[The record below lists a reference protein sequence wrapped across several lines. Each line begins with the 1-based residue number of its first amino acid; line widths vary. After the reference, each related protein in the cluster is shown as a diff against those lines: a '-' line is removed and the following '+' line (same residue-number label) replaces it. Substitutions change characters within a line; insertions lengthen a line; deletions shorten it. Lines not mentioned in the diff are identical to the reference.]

1 MDEIKKARQVGDQ
14 HPSKPWVW
22 TEYKPGKFDWRPIKG
37 KKASTD
43 SSGGSEEDDDDNG
56 TSGGAKKTPSKP
68 SSAQIAGAKAK
79 AGKPMDS
86 QQLLVWAQKTSDD
99 NLLKVANSK
108 NGNAQMR
115 MIAYKQLES
124 RGFDMTQV
132 DTSGTLGQLMKM
144 TGKTNSK
151 GSNSGFVK
159 FTDADLKN
167 YSVDDKNNAWIK
179 TIDGADLV
187 VSKTSDG
194 KFLAGKYSHD
204 GSEDDEQT
212 FDSLEEAMSAYEEKV
227 APTNQTASV
236 DIDDDSDGG
245 TDGVNI
251 TEKWYLDKSDDRV
264 KKMFNLKTKEGRIK
278 YDQFVYRMKK
288 KEKDYKNPVEVVQ
301 DLNEQYL
308 EFLDNDEQRFMI
320 SAGGAGIGKSYGFNK
335 MAELLNMKPFEEGDS
350 PGDGDY
356 DIFEAPDVNSGK
368 QLLNIL
374 KAHNGKIIVF
384 DDNDKVLKR
393 ADCASV
399 MKKATATTGKRIVG
413 DPDDIKQNFEFTG
426 RIIIMTNK
434 DLSQLAENE
443 DTKAIISRAM
453 MVSEIY
459 MTVPE
464 TIEVMESRYQDYE
477 FKQAPRLEDESED
490 KKEREEI
497 LNLIKKNQKNI
508 DPSQFTTRTF
518 QEILINKRKVDNAN
532 EKRKNPAFASLIG
545 TKNKDWKE
553 VALGVLTKAAMND
566 FGGDNEDTFEKA
578 EDEELEAAED
588 LILKGDATD
597 DGVDYE
603 ESDEEEEMDEV
614 TKAEMLLL
622 GDDYGT
628 FEKAEFSEKQRK
640 KLAKKKEAMPDGS
653 YPIRNAS
660 DLSNAIQAFGRAKN
674 PKATKAWIKK
684 RAKELGKEDM
694 LPETWKAN
702 TNDFFG
708 EDMDLQK
715 AQDILGLGSGIMG

>member
-1 MDEIKKARQVGDQ
+1 MAKKEETIEKAVSRQVGDT
-14 HPSKPWVW
+14 HPNGKWVW

-37 KKASTD
+37 KKAQQSGD
-43 SSGGSEEDDDDNG
+43 GSSSGGEDD
-56 TSGGAKKTPSKP
+56 GATKKTPSKP
-68 SSAQIAGAKAK
+68 SASQIVGAKAK
-79 AGKPMDS
+79 AGKPMNS

-115 MIAYKQLES
+115 KIAYDALEQ
-124 RGFDMTQV
+124 RGFDMSQV
-132 DTSGTLGQLMKM
+132 DTSGTLAQLMKM
-144 TGKTNSK
+144 TGKK
-151 GSNSGFVK
+151 GAAATSG
-159 FTDADLKN
+159 
-167 YSVDDKNNAWIK
+167 DDDEDTVA
-179 TIDGADLV
+179 TAAEGAD
-187 VSKTSDG
+187 
-194 KFLAGKYSHD
+194 
-204 GSEDDEQT
+204 
-212 FDSLEEAMSAYEEKV
+212 
-227 APTNQTASV
+227 V
-236 DIDDDSDGG
+236 DIDGNEEEDGDPSKPG
-245 TDGVNI
+245 FQI
-251 TEKWYLDKSDDRV
+251 TEKWYLDKNDDRV
-264 KKMFNLKTKEGRIK
+264 KKAFNLKTKEGRIK
-278 YDQFVYRMKK
+278 YDQFVYKMKK

-399 MKKATATTGKRIVG
+399 MKKATATTGRRVVG
-413 DPDDIKQNFEFTG
+413 DPDDVKQNFEFTG

-434 DLSQLAENE
+434 DLAALSESE

-464 TIEVMESRYQDYE
+464 TIEVMENRYQDYE
-477 FKQAPRLEDESED
+477 FPSAPRLEGED
-490 KKEREEI
+490 KKERDEI
-497 LNLIKKNQKNI
+497 MNLIKKNQKNI

-518 QEILINKRKVDNAN
+518 QEILTNKRKVDKAN
-532 EKRKNPAFASLIG
+532 EKRANPAFAALIG
-545 TKNKDWKE
+545 SKNKDWKE

-566 FGGDNEDTFEKA
+566 FGGVEPSDELLKAEEVLFEKG
-578 EDEELEAAED
+578 ECPE
-588 LILKGDATD
+588 D
-597 DGVDYE
+597 DGVDYTVDE
-603 ESDEEEEMDEV
+603 PEEEI
-614 TKAEMLLL
+614 
-622 GDDYGT
+622 DDV
-628 FEKAEFSEKQRK
+628 EKAEEVLFDEDDTDIFKADFSEKERK

-653 YPIRNAS
+653 FPIRNTS
-660 DLSNAIQAFGRAKN
+660 DLKNAIQAVGRAKD
-674 PKATKAWIKK
+674 PDKAKAWIKK
-684 RAKELGKEDM
+684 RAKALGKEDL
-694 LPETWKAN
+694 LPDTWKAEDVLN
-702 TNDFFG
+702 FG
-708 EDMDLQK
+708 EEDMDLQK
-715 AQDILGLGSGIMG
+715 AESILFSK

>member
-1 MDEIKKARQVGDQ
+1 MAKKEDVIEKAVSRQVGDM
-14 HPSKPWVW
+14 HPNGKRTW
-22 TEYKPGKFDWRPIKG
+22 TEYKPGKFDWRPVKN
-37 KKASTD
+37 KQQ
-43 SSGGSEEDDDDNG
+43 SGGSSGASGTGDDG
-56 TSGGAKKTPSKP
+56 TKKTPSKP
-68 SSAQIAGAKAK
+68 SAAQIAGAKAQ

-86 QQLLVWAQKTSDD
+86 KKLAAWAAQTDD
-99 NLLKVANSK
+99 DKLLKVANSK

-124 RGFDMTQV
+124 RGFDMSQV

-144 TGKTNSK
+144 TGKA
-151 GSNSGFVK
+151 SGGGK
-159 FTDADLKN
+159 TATGTG
-167 YSVDDKNNAWIK
+167 DD
-179 TIDGADLV
+179 
-187 VSKTSDG
+187 
-194 KFLAGKYSHD
+194 
-204 GSEDDEQT
+204 DD
-212 FDSLEEAMSAYEEKV
+212 V
-227 APTNQTASV
+227 APTNPQSQV
-236 DIDDDSDGG
+236 DIDDDEDEGGKDGLK
-245 TDGVNI
+245 I
-251 TEKWYLDKSDDRV
+251 TEKWYLDRNDDRV

-399 MKKATATTGKRIVG
+399 MKKATATTGRRIVG
-413 DPDDIKQNFEFTG
+413 DPDDVKQNFEFTG

-434 DLSQLAENE
+434 DLAALSESE

-477 FKQAPRLEDESED
+477 FPSAPRLDDEAAD
-490 KKEREEI
+490 KKERDEI
-497 LNLIKKNQKNI
+497 MNLIKKNQKNI

-518 QEILINKRKVDNAN
+518 QEILTNKRKVDKAN
-532 EKRKNPAFASLIG
+532 EKRSNPAFAALIG
-545 TKNKDWKE
+545 SKNKDWKE

-566 FGGDNEDTFEKA
+566 FGGVEPSDELLKAEEVLFEKG
-578 EDEELEAAED
+578 ECPE
-588 LILKGDATD
+588 D
-597 DGVDYE
+597 DGVDYTVDE
-603 ESDEEEEMDEV
+603 PEEEI
-614 TKAEMLLL
+614 
-622 GDDYGT
+622 DDV
-628 FEKAEFSEKQRK
+628 EKAEEVLFDEDDTDIFKADFSEKERK

-653 YPIRNAS
+653 FPIRNTS
-660 DLSNAIQAFGRAKN
+660 DLKNAIQAVGRAKD
-674 PKATKAWIKK
+674 PDKAKAWIKK
-684 RAKELGKEDM
+684 RAKALGKEDL
-694 LPETWKAN
+694 LPDTWKAEDVLN
-702 TNDFFG
+702 FG
-708 EDMDLQK
+708 EEDMDLQK
-715 AQDILGLGSGIMG
+715 AESILFSK

>member
-1 MDEIKKARQVGDQ
+1 MAKKEETIEKAVSRQVGDT
-14 HPSKPWVW
+14 HPNGKWVW

-37 KKASTD
+37 KKAQQSGD
-43 SSGGSEEDDDDNG
+43 GSSSGGEDD
-56 TSGGAKKTPSKP
+56 GAGKKTPSKP
-68 SSAQIAGAKAK
+68 SASQIAGAKAK
-79 AGKPMDS
+79 AGKPMNS

-115 MIAYKQLES
+115 KIAYDALEQ

-132 DTSGTLGQLMKM
+132 DTSGTLAQLMKM
-144 TGKTNSK
+144 TGKGGASTAT
-151 GSNSGFVK
+151 SG
-159 FTDADLKN
+159 
-167 YSVDDKNNAWIK
+167 DD
-179 TIDGADLV
+179 
-187 VSKTSDG
+187 
-194 KFLAGKYSHD
+194 
-204 GSEDDEQT
+204 DDE
-212 FDSLEEAMSAYEEKV
+212 DVV
-227 APTNQTASV
+227 ADTNDDATV

-245 TDGVNI
+245 KDGNKI
-251 TEKWYLDKSDDRV
+251 TEKWYLDRNDDRV

-278 YDQFVYRMKK
+278 YDQFVYKMKK

-399 MKKATATTGKRIVG
+399 MKKATATTGRRVVG
-413 DPDDIKQNFEFTG
+413 DPDDVKQNFEFTG

-434 DLSQLAENE
+434 DLAQLSESE

-477 FKQAPRLEDESED
+477 FPSAPRLDDEGED
-490 KKEREEI
+490 KKERDEI
-497 LNLIKKNQKNI
+497 MNLIKKNQKNI

-518 QEILINKRKVDNAN
+518 QEILTNKRKVDKAN
-532 EKRKNPAFASLIG
+532 EKRSNPAFAALIG
-545 TKNKDWKE
+545 SKNKDWKE
-553 VALGVLTKAAMND
+553 VAMGVLTKAAMND
-566 FGGDNEDTFEKA
+566 FGGVEPSDELLKAEETLFEKG
-578 EDEELEAAED
+578 ECPE
-588 LILKGDATD
+588 D
-597 DGVDYE
+597 DGVDYTVNE
-603 ESDEEEEMDEV
+603 PEEEEI
-614 TKAEMLLL
+614 
-622 GDDYGT
+622 DDV
-628 FEKAEFSEKQRK
+628 EKAEEVLFDEDDTDIFKADFSEKERK
-640 KLAKKKEAMPDGS
+640 KLAKKKEALPDGS
-653 YPIRNAS
+653 FPIRNTS
-660 DLSNAIQAFGRAKN
+660 DLKNAIQAIGRAKD
-674 PKATKAWIKK
+674 PDKAKAWIKK
-684 RAKELGKEDM
+684 RAKALGKEDL
-694 LPETWKAN
+694 LPDTWKAEDVLN
-702 TNDFFG
+702 FG
-708 EDMDLQK
+708 EEDMDLQK
-715 AQDILGLGSGIMG
+715 AETILFGK

>member
-1 MDEIKKARQVGDQ
+1 MAKKEETIEKAVSRQVGDT
-14 HPSKPWVW
+14 HPNGKWVW

-37 KKASTD
+37 KKAQQSGD
-43 SSGGSEEDDDDNG
+43 GSSSGGEDD
-56 TSGGAKKTPSKP
+56 GATKKTPSKP
-68 SSAQIAGAKAK
+68 SASQIAGAKAK
-79 AGKPMDS
+79 AGKPTNS

-115 MIAYKQLES
+115 KIAYDALEQ
-124 RGFDMTQV
+124 RGFDMSQV
-132 DTSGTLGQLMKM
+132 DTSGTLAQLMKM
-144 TGKTNSK
+144 TGKK
-151 GSNSGFVK
+151 GAAATSG
-159 FTDADLKN
+159 
-167 YSVDDKNNAWIK
+167 DDDEDTVATAAK
-179 TIDGADLV
+179 GAD
-187 VSKTSDG
+187 
-194 KFLAGKYSHD
+194 
-204 GSEDDEQT
+204 
-212 FDSLEEAMSAYEEKV
+212 
-227 APTNQTASV
+227 V
-236 DIDDDSDGG
+236 DIDGNEEEDGDPSKPG
-245 TDGVNI
+245 FQI
-251 TEKWYLDKSDDRV
+251 TEKWYLDKNDDRV
-264 KKMFNLKTKEGRIK
+264 KKAFNLKTKEGRIK
-278 YDQFVYRMKK
+278 YDQFVYKMKK

-399 MKKATATTGKRIVG
+399 MKKATATTGRRVVG
-413 DPDDIKQNFEFTG
+413 DPDDVKQNFEFTG

-434 DLSQLAENE
+434 DLAALSESE

-477 FKQAPRLEDESED
+477 FPSAPRLDDEAAD
-490 KKEREEI
+490 KKERDEI
-497 LNLIKKNQKNI
+497 MNLIKKNQKNI

-518 QEILINKRKVDNAN
+518 QEILTNKRKVDKAN
-532 EKRKNPAFASLIG
+532 EKRSNPAFAALIG
-545 TKNKDWKE
+545 SKNKDWKE

-566 FGGDNEDTFEKA
+566 FGGVEPSDELLKAEEVLFEKG
-578 EDEELEAAED
+578 ECSE
-588 LILKGDATD
+588 D
-597 DGVDYE
+597 DGVDYTVDE
-603 ESDEEEEMDEV
+603 PEEEI
-614 TKAEMLLL
+614 
-622 GDDYGT
+622 DDV
-628 FEKAEFSEKQRK
+628 EKAEEVLFDEDDTDIFKADFSEKERK

-653 YPIRNAS
+653 FPIRNTS
-660 DLSNAIQAFGRAKN
+660 DLKNAIQAVGRAKD
-674 PKATKAWIKK
+674 PDKAKAWIKK
-684 RAKELGKEDM
+684 RAKALGKEDL
-694 LPETWKAN
+694 LPDTWKAEDVLN
-702 TNDFFG
+702 FG
-708 EDMDLQK
+708 EEDMDLQK
-715 AQDILGLGSGIMG
+715 AESILFSK

>member
-1 MDEIKKARQVGDQ
+1 MAKKEETIEKAVSRQVGDT
-14 HPSKPWVW
+14 HPNGKWVW

-37 KKASTD
+37 KKAQQSGD
-43 SSGGSEEDDDDNG
+43 GSSSGGEDD
-56 TSGGAKKTPSKP
+56 GATKKTPSKP
-68 SSAQIAGAKAK
+68 SASQIAGAKAK
-79 AGKPMDS
+79 AGKPMNS

-115 MIAYKQLES
+115 KIAYDALEQ
-124 RGFDMTQV
+124 RGFDMSQV
-132 DTSGTLGQLMKM
+132 DTSGTLAQLMKM
-144 TGKTNSK
+144 TGKGGANTST
-151 GSNSGFVK
+151 SG
-159 FTDADLKN
+159 D
-167 YSVDDKNNAWIK
+167 
-179 TIDGADLV
+179 
-187 VSKTSDG
+187 
-194 KFLAGKYSHD
+194 
-204 GSEDDEQT
+204 DDEE
-212 FDSLEEAMSAYEEKV
+212 DVV
-227 APTNQTASV
+227 ADTNDDATV

-245 TDGVNI
+245 TDGNKI
-251 TEKWYLDKSDDRV
+251 TEKWYLDRNDDRV

-278 YDQFVYRMKK
+278 YDQFVYKMKK

-399 MKKATATTGKRIVG
+399 MKKATATTGRRVVG
-413 DPDDIKQNFEFTG
+413 DPDDVKQNFEFTG

-434 DLSQLAENE
+434 DLAQLSESE

-477 FKQAPRLEDESED
+477 FPSAPRLDDEGED
-490 KKEREEI
+490 KKERDEI
-497 LNLIKKNQKNI
+497 MNLIKKNQKNI

-518 QEILINKRKVDNAN
+518 QEILTNKRKVDKAN
-532 EKRKNPAFASLIG
+532 EKRANPAFAALIG
-545 TKNKDWKE
+545 SKNKDWKE
-553 VALGVLTKAAMND
+553 VAMGVLTKAAIND
-566 FGGDNEDTFEKA
+566 FGGVEPSDELLKAEETLFEKG
-578 EDEELEAAED
+578 ECPE
-588 LILKGDATD
+588 D
-597 DGVDYE
+597 DGVDYTVDE
-603 ESDEEEEMDEV
+603 PEEEEI
-614 TKAEMLLL
+614 
-622 GDDYGT
+622 DDV
-628 FEKAEFSEKQRK
+628 EKAEEVLFDEDETDIFKADFSEKERK
-640 KLAKKKEAMPDGS
+640 KLAKKKEALPDGS
-653 YPIRNAS
+653 FPIRNTS
-660 DLSNAIQAFGRAKN
+660 DLKNAIQAIGRAKD
-674 PKATKAWIKK
+674 PAKAKAWIKK
-684 RAKELGKEDM
+684 RAKALGKEDL
-694 LPETWKAN
+694 LPDTWKAEDVLN
-702 TNDFFG
+702 FG
-708 EDMDLQK
+708 EEDMDLQK
-715 AQDILGLGSGIMG
+715 AESILFSK

>member
-1 MDEIKKARQVGDQ
+1 MAKKEETIEKAVSRQVGDT
-14 HPSKPWVW
+14 HPNGKWVW

-37 KKASTD
+37 KKAQQSGD
-43 SSGGSEEDDDDNG
+43 GSSSGGEDD
-56 TSGGAKKTPSKP
+56 GATKKTPSKP
-68 SSAQIAGAKAK
+68 SASQIAGAKAK
-79 AGKPMDS
+79 AGKPMNS

-115 MIAYKQLES
+115 KIAYDALEQ
-124 RGFDMTQV
+124 RGFDMSQV
-132 DTSGTLGQLMKM
+132 DTSGTLAQLMKM
-144 TGKTNSK
+144 TGKK
-151 GSNSGFVK
+151 GAAATSG
-159 FTDADLKN
+159 D
-167 YSVDDKNNAWIK
+167 
-179 TIDGADLV
+179 
-187 VSKTSDG
+187 
-194 KFLAGKYSHD
+194 
-204 GSEDDEQT
+204 DDE
-212 FDSLEEAMSAYEEKV
+212 DVV
-227 APTNQTASV
+227 ADTNDDATV

-245 TDGVNI
+245 TDGNKI
-251 TEKWYLDKSDDRV
+251 TEKWYLDRNDDRV
-264 KKMFNLKTKEGRIK
+264 KKAFNLKTKEGRIK
-278 YDQFVYRMKK
+278 YDQFVYKMKK

-399 MKKATATTGKRIVG
+399 MKKATATTGRRVVG
-413 DPDDIKQNFEFTG
+413 DPDDVKQNFEFTG

-434 DLSQLAENE
+434 DLAALSESE

-477 FKQAPRLEDESED
+477 FPSAPRLDDEAAD
-490 KKEREEI
+490 KKERDEI
-497 LNLIKKNQKNI
+497 MNLIKKNQKNI

-518 QEILINKRKVDNAN
+518 QEILTNKRKVDKAN
-532 EKRKNPAFASLIG
+532 EKRSNPAFAALIG
-545 TKNKDWKE
+545 NKNKDWKE

-566 FGGDNEDTFEKA
+566 FGGVEPSDELLKAEEVLFEKG
-578 EDEELEAAED
+578 ECPE
-588 LILKGDATD
+588 D
-597 DGVDYE
+597 DGVDYTVDE
-603 ESDEEEEMDEV
+603 PEEEI
-614 TKAEMLLL
+614 
-622 GDDYGT
+622 DDV
-628 FEKAEFSEKQRK
+628 EKAEEVLFDEDDTDIFKADFSEKERK

-653 YPIRNAS
+653 FPIRNTS
-660 DLSNAIQAFGRAKN
+660 GLKNAIQAVGRAKD
-674 PKATKAWIKK
+674 PDKAKAWIKK
-684 RAKELGKEDM
+684 RAKALGKEDL
-694 LPETWKAN
+694 LPDTWKAEDVLN
-702 TNDFFG
+702 FG
-708 EDMDLQK
+708 EEDMDLQK
-715 AQDILGLGSGIMG
+715 AESILFSK

>member
-1 MDEIKKARQVGDQ
+1 MAKKEETIEKAVSRQVGDT
-14 HPSKPWVW
+14 HPNGKWVW

-37 KKASTD
+37 KKAQQSGD
-43 SSGGSEEDDDDNG
+43 GSSSGGEDD
-56 TSGGAKKTPSKP
+56 GATKKTPSKP
-68 SSAQIAGAKAK
+68 SASQIAGAKAK
-79 AGKPMDS
+79 AGKPMNS

-115 MIAYKQLES
+115 KIAYDALEQ
-124 RGFDMTQV
+124 RGFDMSQV
-132 DTSGTLGQLMKM
+132 DTSGTLAQLMKM
-144 TGKTNSK
+144 TGKGGAAPT
-151 GSNSGFVK
+151 SG
-159 FTDADLKN
+159 
-167 YSVDDKNNAWIK
+167 DDDEDTVA
-179 TIDGADLV
+179 TAAAGAEVHIDGNEEEDGDP
-187 VSKTSDG
+187 SKPG
-194 KFLAGKYSHD
+194 F
-204 GSEDDEQT
+204 Q
-212 FDSLEEAMSAYEEKV
+212 
-227 APTNQTASV
+227 
-236 DIDDDSDGG
+236 
-245 TDGVNI
+245 I
-251 TEKWYLDKSDDRV
+251 TEKWYLDKNDDRV
-264 KKMFNLKTKEGRIK
+264 KKAFNLKTKEGRIK
-278 YDQFVYRMKK
+278 YDQFVYKMKK

-399 MKKATATTGKRIVG
+399 MKKATATTGRRVVG
-413 DPDDIKQNFEFTG
+413 DPDDVKQNFEFTG

-434 DLSQLAENE
+434 DLAALSESE

-477 FKQAPRLEDESED
+477 FPSAPRLDDEAAD
-490 KKEREEI
+490 KKERDEI
-497 LNLIKKNQKNI
+497 MNLIKKNQKNI

-518 QEILINKRKVDNAN
+518 QEILTNKRKVDKAN
-532 EKRKNPAFASLIG
+532 EKRANPAFAALIG
-545 TKNKDWKE
+545 SKNKDWKE

-566 FGGDNEDTFEKA
+566 FGGVEPSDELLKAEEVLFEKG
-578 EDEELEAAED
+578 ECPE
-588 LILKGDATD
+588 D
-597 DGVDYE
+597 DGVDYTVDE
-603 ESDEEEEMDEV
+603 PEEEI
-614 TKAEMLLL
+614 
-622 GDDYGT
+622 DDV
-628 FEKAEFSEKQRK
+628 EKAEEVLFDEDDTDIFKADFSEKERK
-640 KLAKKKEAMPDGS
+640 KLANKKEAMPDGS
-653 YPIRNAS
+653 FPIRNTS
-660 DLSNAIQAFGRAKN
+660 DLKNAIQAVGRAKD
-674 PKATKAWIKK
+674 PDKAKAWIKK
-684 RAKELGKEDM
+684 RAKALGKEDL
-694 LPETWKAN
+694 LPDTWKAEDVLN
-702 TNDFFG
+702 FG
-708 EDMDLQK
+708 EEDMDLQK
-715 AQDILGLGSGIMG
+715 AESILFSK

>member
-1 MDEIKKARQVGDQ
+1 MAKKEETIEKAVSRQVGDT
-14 HPSKPWVW
+14 HPNGKWVW

-37 KKASTD
+37 KKAQQSGD
-43 SSGGSEEDDDDNG
+43 GSSSGGEDD
-56 TSGGAKKTPSKP
+56 GATKKTPSKP
-68 SSAQIAGAKAK
+68 FASQIAGAKAK
-79 AGKPMDS
+79 AGKPMNS

-115 MIAYKQLES
+115 KIAYDALEQ
-124 RGFDMTQV
+124 RGFDMSQV
-132 DTSGTLGQLMKM
+132 DTSGTLAQLMKM
-144 TGKTNSK
+144 TGKK
-151 GSNSGFVK
+151 GAAATSG
-159 FTDADLKN
+159 
-167 YSVDDKNNAWIK
+167 DDDEDTVA
-179 TIDGADLV
+179 TAAEGAD
-187 VSKTSDG
+187 
-194 KFLAGKYSHD
+194 
-204 GSEDDEQT
+204 
-212 FDSLEEAMSAYEEKV
+212 
-227 APTNQTASV
+227 V
-236 DIDDDSDGG
+236 DIDGNEEEDGDPSKPG
-245 TDGVNI
+245 FQI
-251 TEKWYLDKSDDRV
+251 TEKWYLDKNDDRV
-264 KKMFNLKTKEGRIK
+264 KKAFNLKTKEGRIK
-278 YDQFVYRMKK
+278 YDQFVYKMKK

-399 MKKATATTGKRIVG
+399 MKKATATTGRRVVG
-413 DPDDIKQNFEFTG
+413 DPDDVKQNFEFTG

-434 DLSQLAENE
+434 DLAALSESE

-477 FKQAPRLEDESED
+477 FPSAPRLDDEAAD
-490 KKEREEI
+490 KKERDEI
-497 LNLIKKNQKNI
+497 MNLIKKNQKNI

-518 QEILINKRKVDNAN
+518 QEILTNKRKVDKAN
-532 EKRKNPAFASLIG
+532 EKRSNPAFAALIG
-545 TKNKDWKE
+545 SKNKDWKE

-566 FGGDNEDTFEKA
+566 FGGVEPSDELLKAEEVLFEKG
-578 EDEELEAAED
+578 ECPE
-588 LILKGDATD
+588 D
-597 DGVDYE
+597 DGVDYTVDE
-603 ESDEEEEMDEV
+603 PEEEEI
-614 TKAEMLLL
+614 
-622 GDDYGT
+622 DDV
-628 FEKAEFSEKQRK
+628 EKAEEVLFDEDDTDIFKADFSEKERK

-653 YPIRNAS
+653 FPIRNTS
-660 DLSNAIQAFGRAKN
+660 DLKNAIQAVGRAKD
-674 PKATKAWIKK
+674 PDKAKAWIKK
-684 RAKELGKEDM
+684 RAKALGKEDL
-694 LPETWKAN
+694 LPDTWKAEDVLN
-702 TNDFFG
+702 FG
-708 EDMDLQK
+708 EEDMDLQK
-715 AQDILGLGSGIMG
+715 AESILFSK

>member
-1 MDEIKKARQVGDQ
+1 MAKKEETIEKAVSRQVGDT
-14 HPSKPWVW
+14 HPNGKWVW

-37 KKASTD
+37 KKAQQSGD
-43 SSGGSEEDDDDNG
+43 GSSSGGEDD
-56 TSGGAKKTPSKP
+56 GATKKTPSKP
-68 SSAQIAGAKAK
+68 SAFQIAGAKAK
-79 AGKPMDS
+79 AGKPMNS

-115 MIAYKQLES
+115 KIAYDALEQ
-124 RGFDMTQV
+124 RGFDMSQV
-132 DTSGTLGQLMKM
+132 DTSGTLAQLMKM
-144 TGKTNSK
+144 TGKK
-151 GSNSGFVK
+151 GAAATSG
-159 FTDADLKN
+159 
-167 YSVDDKNNAWIK
+167 DDDEDTVA
-179 TIDGADLV
+179 TAAEGAD
-187 VSKTSDG
+187 
-194 KFLAGKYSHD
+194 
-204 GSEDDEQT
+204 
-212 FDSLEEAMSAYEEKV
+212 
-227 APTNQTASV
+227 V
-236 DIDDDSDGG
+236 DIDGNEEEDGDPSKPG
-245 TDGVNI
+245 FQI
-251 TEKWYLDKSDDRV
+251 TEKWYLDKNDDRV
-264 KKMFNLKTKEGRIK
+264 KKAFNLKTKEGRIK
-278 YDQFVYRMKK
+278 YDQFVYKMKK

-399 MKKATATTGKRIVG
+399 MKKATATTGRRVVG
-413 DPDDIKQNFEFTG
+413 DPDDVKQNFEFTG

-434 DLSQLAENE
+434 DLAALSESE

-477 FKQAPRLEDESED
+477 FPSAPRLDDEAAD
-490 KKEREEI
+490 KKERDEI
-497 LNLIKKNQKNI
+497 MNLIKKNQKNI

-518 QEILINKRKVDNAN
+518 QEILTNKRKVDKAN
-532 EKRKNPAFASLIG
+532 EKRSNPAFAALIG
-545 TKNKDWKE
+545 SKNKDWKE

-566 FGGDNEDTFEKA
+566 FGGVEPSDELLKAEEVLFEKG
-578 EDEELEAAED
+578 ECPE
-588 LILKGDATD
+588 D
-597 DGVDYE
+597 DGVDYTVDE
-603 ESDEEEEMDEV
+603 PEEEI
-614 TKAEMLLL
+614 
-622 GDDYGT
+622 DDV
-628 FEKAEFSEKQRK
+628 EKAEEVLFDEDDTDIFKADFSEKERK

-653 YPIRNAS
+653 FPIRNTS
-660 DLSNAIQAFGRAKN
+660 DLKNAIQAVGRAKD
-674 PKATKAWIKK
+674 PDKAKAWIKK
-684 RAKELGKEDM
+684 RAKALGKEDL
-694 LPETWKAN
+694 LPDTWKAEDVLN
-702 TNDFFG
+702 FG
-708 EDMDLQK
+708 EEDMDLQK
-715 AQDILGLGSGIMG
+715 AESILFSK

>member
-1 MDEIKKARQVGDQ
+1 MAKKEETIEKAVSRQVGDT
-14 HPSKPWVW
+14 HPNGKWVW

-37 KKASTD
+37 KKAQQSGD
-43 SSGGSEEDDDDNG
+43 GSSSGGEDD
-56 TSGGAKKTPSKP
+56 GATKKTPSKP
-68 SSAQIAGAKAK
+68 SASQIAGAKAK
-79 AGKPMDS
+79 AGKPMNS

-115 MIAYKQLES
+115 KIAYDALEQ
-124 RGFDMTQV
+124 RGFDMSQV
-132 DTSGTLGQLMKM
+132 DTSGTLAQLMKM
-144 TGKTNSK
+144 TGKK
-151 GSNSGFVK
+151 GAAATSG
-159 FTDADLKN
+159 
-167 YSVDDKNNAWIK
+167 DD
-179 TIDGADLV
+179 DEGAD
-187 VSKTSDG
+187 
-194 KFLAGKYSHD
+194 
-204 GSEDDEQT
+204 
-212 FDSLEEAMSAYEEKV
+212 
-227 APTNQTASV
+227 V
-236 DIDDDSDGG
+236 DIDGNEEEDGDSSKPGFQ
-245 TDGVNI
+245 I
-251 TEKWYLDKSDDRV
+251 TEKWYLDKNDDRV
-264 KKMFNLKTKEGRIK
+264 KKAFNLKTKEGRIK
-278 YDQFVYRMKK
+278 YDQFVYKMKK

-384 DDNDKVLKR
+384 DDNDKVLKK

-399 MKKATATTGKRIVG
+399 MKKATATTGRRVVG
-413 DPDDIKQNFEFTG
+413 DPDDVKQNFEFTG

-434 DLSQLAENE
+434 DLAALSESE

-477 FKQAPRLEDESED
+477 FPSAPRLDDEAAD
-490 KKEREEI
+490 KKERDEI
-497 LNLIKKNQKNI
+497 MNLIKKNQKNI

-518 QEILINKRKVDNAN
+518 QEILTNKRKVDKAN
-532 EKRKNPAFASLIG
+532 EKRSNPAFAALIG
-545 TKNKDWKE
+545 SKNKDWKE

-566 FGGDNEDTFEKA
+566 FGGVEPSDELLKAEEVLFEKG
-578 EDEELEAAED
+578 ECPE
-588 LILKGDATD
+588 D
-597 DGVDYE
+597 DGVDYTVDE
-603 ESDEEEEMDEV
+603 PEEEI
-614 TKAEMLLL
+614 
-622 GDDYGT
+622 DDV
-628 FEKAEFSEKQRK
+628 EKAEEVLFDEDDTDIFKADFSEKERK

-653 YPIRNAS
+653 FPIRNTS
-660 DLSNAIQAFGRAKN
+660 DLKNAIQAVGRAKD
-674 PKATKAWIKK
+674 PDKAKAWIKK
-684 RAKELGKEDM
+684 RAKALGKEDL
-694 LPETWKAN
+694 LPDTWKAEDVLN
-702 TNDFFG
+702 FG
-708 EDMDLQK
+708 EEDMDLQK
-715 AQDILGLGSGIMG
+715 AESILFSK

>member
-1 MDEIKKARQVGDQ
+1 MAKKEETIEKAVSRQVGDT
-14 HPSKPWVW
+14 HPNGKWVW

-37 KKASTD
+37 KKAQQSGD
-43 SSGGSEEDDDDNG
+43 GSSSGGEDD
-56 TSGGAKKTPSKP
+56 GATKKTPSKP
-68 SSAQIAGAKAK
+68 SASQIAGAKAK
-79 AGKPMDS
+79 AGKPMNS

-115 MIAYKQLES
+115 KIAYDALEQ
-124 RGFDMTQV
+124 RGFDMSQV
-132 DTSGTLGQLMKM
+132 DTSGTLAQLMKM
-144 TGKTNSK
+144 TGKK
-151 GSNSGFVK
+151 GAAATSG
-159 FTDADLKN
+159 
-167 YSVDDKNNAWIK
+167 DDDEDTVA
-179 TIDGADLV
+179 TAAEGAD
-187 VSKTSDG
+187 
-194 KFLAGKYSHD
+194 
-204 GSEDDEQT
+204 
-212 FDSLEEAMSAYEEKV
+212 
-227 APTNQTASV
+227 V
-236 DIDDDSDGG
+236 DIDGNEEEDGDPSKPG
-245 TDGVNI
+245 FQI
-251 TEKWYLDKSDDRV
+251 TEKWYLDKNDDRV
-264 KKMFNLKTKEGRIK
+264 KKAFNLKTKEGRIK
-278 YDQFVYRMKK
+278 YDQFVYKMKK

-399 MKKATATTGKRIVG
+399 MKKATATTGRRVVG
-413 DPDDIKQNFEFTG
+413 DPDDVKQNFEFTG

-434 DLSQLAENE
+434 DLAALSESE

-477 FKQAPRLEDESED
+477 FPSAPRLDDEAAD
-490 KKEREEI
+490 KKERDEI
-497 LNLIKKNQKNI
+497 MNLIKKNQKNI

-518 QEILINKRKVDNAN
+518 QEILTNKRKVDKAN
-532 EKRKNPAFASLIG
+532 EKRSNPAFAALIG
-545 TKNKDWKE
+545 SKNKDWKE

-566 FGGDNEDTFEKA
+566 FGGVEPSDELLKAEEVLFEKG
-578 EDEELEAAED
+578 ECPE
-588 LILKGDATD
+588 D
-597 DGVDYE
+597 DGVDYTVDE
-603 ESDEEEEMDEV
+603 PEEEI
-614 TKAEMLLL
+614 
-622 GDDYGT
+622 DDV
-628 FEKAEFSEKQRK
+628 EKAEEVLFDEDDTDIFKADFSEKERK

-653 YPIRNAS
+653 
-660 DLSNAIQAFGRAKN
+660 LSVTLR
-674 PKATKAWIKK
+674 T
-684 RAKELGKEDM
+684 
-694 LPETWKAN
+694 
-702 TNDFFG
+702 
-708 EDMDLQK
+708 
-715 AQDILGLGSGIMG
+715 

>member
-1 MDEIKKARQVGDQ
+1 MAKKEETIEKAVSRQVGDT
-14 HPSKPWVW
+14 HPNGKWVW

-37 KKASTD
+37 KKAQQSGD
-43 SSGGSEEDDDDNG
+43 GSSSGGEDD
-56 TSGGAKKTPSKP
+56 GATKKTPSKP
-68 SSAQIAGAKAK
+68 SASQIAGAKAK
-79 AGKPMDS
+79 AGKPMNS

-115 MIAYKQLES
+115 KIAYDALEQ
-124 RGFDMTQV
+124 RGFDMSQV
-132 DTSGTLGQLMKM
+132 DTSGTLAQLMKM
-144 TGKTNSK
+144 TGKK
-151 GSNSGFVK
+151 GAAATS
-159 FTDADLKN
+159 
-167 YSVDDKNNAWIK
+167 DDDDEDTVA
-179 TIDGADLV
+179 TAAEGAD
-187 VSKTSDG
+187 
-194 KFLAGKYSHD
+194 
-204 GSEDDEQT
+204 
-212 FDSLEEAMSAYEEKV
+212 
-227 APTNQTASV
+227 V
-236 DIDDDSDGG
+236 DIDGNEEEDGDPSKPG
-245 TDGVNI
+245 FQI
-251 TEKWYLDKSDDRV
+251 TEKWYLDKNDDRV
-264 KKMFNLKTKEGRIK
+264 KKAFNLKTKEGRIK
-278 YDQFVYRMKK
+278 YDQFVYKMK

-399 MKKATATTGKRIVG
+399 MKKATATTGRRVVG
-413 DPDDIKQNFEFTG
+413 DPDDVKQNFEFTG

-434 DLSQLAENE
+434 DLAALSESE

-477 FKQAPRLEDESED
+477 FPSAPRLDDEAAD
-490 KKEREEI
+490 KKERDEI
-497 LNLIKKNQKNI
+497 MNLIKKNQKNI
-508 DPSQFTTRTF
+508 DPSQFTARTF
-518 QEILINKRKVDNAN
+518 QEILTNKRKVDKAN
-532 EKRKNPAFASLIG
+532 EKRANPAFAALIG
-545 TKNKDWKE
+545 SKNKDWKE

-566 FGGDNEDTFEKA
+566 FGGVEPSDELLKAEEVLFEKG
-578 EDEELEAAED
+578 ECPE
-588 LILKGDATD
+588 D
-597 DGVDYE
+597 DGVDYTVDE
-603 ESDEEEEMDEV
+603 PEEEI
-614 TKAEMLLL
+614 
-622 GDDYGT
+622 DDV
-628 FEKAEFSEKQRK
+628 EKAEEVLFDEDDTDIFKADFSEKERK

-653 YPIRNAS
+653 FPIRNTS
-660 DLSNAIQAFGRAKN
+660 DLKNAIQAVGRAKD
-674 PKATKAWIKK
+674 PDKAKAWIKK
-684 RAKELGKEDM
+684 RAKALGKEDL
-694 LPETWKAN
+694 LPDTWKAEDVLN
-702 TNDFFG
+702 FG
-708 EDMDLQK
+708 EEDMDLQK
-715 AQDILGLGSGIMG
+715 AESILFSK